1 MTALELAPDAL
12 DDPTQA
18 AGLLISRDPFIAWGP
33 NQPAWRAGPGSSLAR
48 HVGNRRAYFLFSISS
63 TREWIGAIDGDAA
76 AIEAL
81 RREYPE
87 HRHVM
92 LCNTRREVELAA
104 ERGID
109 AILCST
115 LALANETIFDIQPRE
130 MKRFD
135 AIYTA
140 TLSRI
145 KRHELCRDL
154 TSLAL
159 IYHWYFDGMTTQE
172 EIEAAYKSML
182 PRATFVNGFRHSYR
196 LLDSRGVTK
205 WVNRAHVGLC
215 LSAAEGAMGAA
226 IEYLLC
232 GVPVVTTPSIGG
244 RDRVFTAE
252 NSMTVEPTPE
262 AVADAVRT
270 LALRN
275 VDPYRLRNEAG
286 AALKPDRVRL
296 LRLIAAIYEKENV
309 PFPDQADWLQLFRH
323 SPWPQKTVGRFLS
336 ETPIAERSAVR

>member
-12 DDPTQA
+12 DDPAAA

-33 NQPAWRAGPGSSLAR
+33 NGPAWRIGPGSSLAR
-48 HVGNRRAYFLFSISS
+48 HVGNRRAYFLFNVSYSRHS
-63 TREWIGAIDGDAA
+63 PGMVDGDAA

-115 LALANETIFDIQPRE
+115 LAFVNETIFDIRQRE

-135 AIYTA
+135 AVYTA
-140 TLSRI
+140 TLSPV
-145 KRHELCRDL
+145 KRHELCRNL

-159 IYHWYFDGMTTQE
+159 LYHWYFDGVTTRE
-172 EIEAAYKSML
+172 EVEASYRAML
-182 PRATFVNGFRHSYR
+182 PNATFVNGFGNNYR
-196 LLDSRGVTK
+196 LLDGFGVTQ
-205 WVNRAHVGLC
+205 WLNRAHVGLC
-215 LSAAEGAMGAA
+215 LSEVEGAMCAA

-232 GVPVVTTPSIGG
+232 GLPVVTTPSIGG
-244 RDRVFTAE
+244 RDRVLTAD

-262 AVADAVRT
+262 AVADAVRS
-270 LALRN
+270 LAVRQY
-275 VDPYRLRNEAG
+275 DPYRIRKVAG
-286 AALKPDRVRL
+286 AALKPDRIRL
-296 LRLIAAIYEKENV
+296 LRLIATIYEKENV
-309 PFPDQADWLQLFRH
+309 PFPEQANWLQLFRH
-323 SPWPQKTVGRFLS
+323 SPWPQKTVGRFLR
-336 ETPIAERSAVR
+336 ETPIAERIGRR